1 MNTAINL
8 PEVLRLHALWL
19 NGDPTGQRANLSR
32 ADLSRADLSGAN
44 LSRADLYGANL
55 SGADLSGADLSGVNL
70 GFRSIVP
77 AVGTFTA
84 FKKLRHG
91 TIAEVQI
98 PGNAQRVG
106 GLTGRKCR
114 AEFVIVTNMFGATTD
129 CSFYDPSVIYEV
141 GRTITPLTWDNDV
154 RIECAG
160 GIHFFLSREEAEAY
174 AF

>member
-19 NGDPTGQRANLSR
+19 NGDPTGQRANLSW
-32 ADLSRADLSGAN
+32 ANLSGADLSGAN
-44 LSRADLYGANL
+44 LSGANL
-55 SGADLSGADLSGVNL
+55 SGADLSGANL

-84 FKKLRHG
+84 FKKLLHG

>member
-19 NGDPTGQRANLSR
+19 NGDPTGQRANLSW
-32 ADLSRADLSGAN
+32 
-44 LSRADLYGANL
+44 ANL
-55 SGADLSGADLSGVNL
+55 SGADLSGANLSGANLSRAYLSGVNL

-141 GRTITPLTWDNDV
+141 GRTITPSTWDNDI